1 MWAKQILALYKMLLL
16 TVGLLTDNFTDTGI
30 SKFNGQVTE
39 RELQPWE
46 GDGDS
51 PLEGLGTGQLAEV
64 GCLQHAG

>member
-1 MWAKQILALYKMLLL
+1 MVYDSAVLCDVVACVLP
-16 TVGLLTDNFTDTGI
+16 DNFTDTGI

-51 PLEGLGTGQLAEV
+51 PLEALGTGELAEV
-64 GCLQHAG
+64 CTVTS